1 MKINYN
7 SYNPVIIQFPRFAGG
22 KFISNCLALSK
33 YAVPQ
38 DATTANYLL
47 DHPDDY
53 NYRFKQVTKTLPAT
67 VAEMRNWI
75 NNYEFG
81 DRQQESSLAQLSNS
95 GLNFFLVAHQPSNT
109 TELLTLWKNAKVI
122 ILTNFRQFSNI
133 SCERKANGETIE
145 GVSGNYCVEKYTLL
159 KGSSWPTWD
168 EFNAAKFD
176 VINISNLPIS
186 IRDEISNFY
195 PPNPG
200 AATLGFDIDNSIF
213 DKSKFLSAMETLY
226 HQLAYNDFN
235 RQLVGDFWQSYMD
248 LHIDKH
254 QNT

>member
-1 MKINYN
+1 MKINYD

-47 DHPDDY
+47 ENPDDY
-53 NYRFKQVTKTLPAT
+53 NYRFNQVSKTLPGT

-75 NNYEFG
+75 ANYEFG
-81 DRQQESSLAQLSNS
+81 DYQQESSLAQLSNS
-95 GLNFFLVAHQPSNT
+95 GLNFFLAAHQPNNT
-109 TELLTLWKNAKVI
+109 VGLLALWKNAKVI

-133 SCERKANGETIE
+133 SCERKGNGETVE

-195 PPNPG
+195 PPNPD

-213 DKSKFLSAMETLY
+213 DKSKFLSAMEALY
-226 HQLAYNDFN
+226 HQLTYDDFN
-235 RQLVGDFWQSYMD
+235 RQLVGDFWQSYID